1 MIRYHD
7 GYQAEGLTSKDVEM
21 TRLFYPGW
29 WLKAT
34 GYFDSKINTGPG
46 VIMFA
51 SNPYGGNGWT
61 WLIALL
67 FTAVFS
73 SIVSLTVGYA
83 LMNKRVDS
91 RGRVLVQAPRMPFAL
106 TPGAIKRRTDYVA
119 IDI

>member
-1 MIRYHD
+1 
-7 GYQAEGLTSKDVEM
+7 
-21 TRLFYPGW
+21 
-29 WLKAT
+29 
-34 GYFDSKINTGPG
+34 
-46 VIMFA
+46 MFA
-51 SNPYGGNGWT
+51 SNPNGGNGWT

-73 SIVSLTVGYA
+73 SVVSLTVGYA